1 MTSSPRPV
9 RKLRTRPVRRAQLY
23 ALLTLVLLPVALV
36 RSPAVIQPDRW
47 HFIRVHGHPMY
58 YAIQGYGPTLV
69 LLHGGG
75 DSGLHT
81 FEQQF
86 STFSLHHRIVAPDQV
101 GQGHTP
107 AVPGPLSYTHMM
119 EDTVAVFQQLNL
131 RNVDVV
137 GFSDGGILALMLAVR
152 HPELVRRLVI
162 SGVNIAPEG
171 LTDEER
177 EGLRAADSPR
187 PTTMDEK
194 LTKLWLSSPTTSELT
209 LALLAT
215 IHKPV
220 LVISGDRDAIT
231 LEHTL
236 QIFHALPLAEL
247 CVLPGTDHGTFSGRP
262 AWINPIISAFLDRP
276 EAEFQSPH

>member
-1 MTSSPRPV
+1 MTSSPRPDPE
-9 RKLRTRPVRRAQLY
+9 RGMRPVRWPRLY
-23 ALLTLVLLPVALV
+23 ALLTLVLLPIGLLSS
-36 RSPAVIQPDRW
+36 RAVIQPDRW
-47 HFIRVHGHPMY
+47 HFIRVHGHMMY
-58 YAIQGYGPTLV
+58 YAVQGGGPPLL

-75 DSGLHT
+75 ESGFHT

-86 STFSLHHRIVAPDQV
+86 TTFSLHHRIVAPDQV

-107 AVPGPLSYTHMM
+107 PVPGPLSYTHMM
-119 EDTVAVFQQLNL
+119 QDTVAVLQQLNL
-131 RNVDVV
+131 RNIDVM

-152 HPELVRRLVI
+152 HPELVHRLVI

-177 EGLRAADSPR
+177 EGLRATDSPR
-187 PTTMDEK
+187 PTTIDEK

-220 LVISGDRDAIT
+220 LLISGDRDAIT

-236 QIFHALPLAEL
+236 QIYRALPQAEL

-276 EAEFQSPH
+276 EAAVQIPH

>member
-9 RKLRTRPVRRAQLY
+9 PEQTVRPAGRSLLY
-23 ALLTLVLLPVALV
+23 ALLTLALLPLGLA
-36 RSPAVIQPDRW
+36 SAQAVIQPDRW
-47 HFIRVHGHPMY
+47 HFITVHGHLMY
-58 YAIQGYGPTLV
+58 YAVQGNGPTLV
-69 LLHGGG
+69 MLHGGG
-75 DSGLHT
+75 DSGFHT

-107 AVPGPLSYTHMM
+107 PVPGPLSYTHMM
-119 EDTVAVFQQLNL
+119 QDTVAVLQQLKL
-131 RNVDVV
+131 RDVDIM

-187 PTTMDEK
+187 PKTIDEK
-194 LTKLWLSSPTTSELT
+194 LTKLWLSSPTTSELS

-236 QIFHALPLAEL
+236 QIYRALPQAEL

-262 AWINPIISAFLDRP
+262 GWINPIISEFLDRP
-276 EAEFQSPH
+276 EAKVKSSD